1 MTVIAKGANNVRLT
15 DRRLEGLV
23 VVVADKTAWSVD
35 PSALLRP
42 GPSGAVVVGVAAP
55 SSPSTRAAVGDAAE
69 LGDTVDVRRLLAAV
83 DGSSSSSSPS
93 LLDSSEERRSSTLF
107 DEDVR
112 SDSVPRFLLL
122 LAMSNCSRIPR
133 DVALRVVS

>member
-1 MTVIAKGANNVRLT
+1 VRLT

-55 SSPSTRAAVGDAAE
+55 SSPST
-69 LGDTVDVRRLLAAV
+69 
-83 DGSSSSSSPS
+83 
-93 LLDSSEERRSSTLF
+93 LF